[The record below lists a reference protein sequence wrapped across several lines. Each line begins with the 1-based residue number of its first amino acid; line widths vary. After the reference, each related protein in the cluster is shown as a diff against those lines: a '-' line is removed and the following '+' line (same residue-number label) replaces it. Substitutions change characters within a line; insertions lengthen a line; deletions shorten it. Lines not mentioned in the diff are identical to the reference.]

1 MIRIFQNFTHKKSL
15 KFSTSRKF
23 FCLITILLT
32 ITLNT
37 CYANVN
43 EKLTH
48 ECLKKYLKDRQVHE
62 EILDY
67 VDNYI
72 GSVSDCES
80 AVKSTLS
87 GIYHRLRSRL
97 SGDRLSR
104 SYTDCVMREIEEE
117 DDTYELLVLRE
128 VAVEMISSWRFWKYW
143 SKSSALEDLQAKS
156 NDIER
161 KLILTCKGHQ
171 EFGDYFSQIQDRSI
185 GWSRSGEQEF
195 CLRKVLVEKELVNP
209 NIYNFHYNPRK
220 VREDT
225 LDCNEI
231 FNRIV
236 DELYTEIGETKK
248 ISECHLKVYRENKYA
263 ENILKSELL
272 SKLSLTTS
280 NRTKEKQDFIN
291 TMVEI
296 TYDAKKC

>member
-1 MIRIFQNFTHKKSL
+1 MFKKYQNF
-15 KFSTSRKF
+15 SRKF
-23 FCLITILLT
+23 LCSITIFLT
-32 ITLNT
+32 ITLST
-37 CYANVN
+37 CQANVN
-43 EKLTH
+43 ERLTH
-48 ECLKKYLKDRQVHE
+48 ECLKKYLKDRQVND

-87 GIYHRLRSRL
+87 GIYNKLRSRL

-104 SYTDCVMREIEEE
+104 SYTECVMREIEEE
-117 DDTYELLVLRE
+117 DDAYELLVLRE
-128 VAVEMISSWRFWKYW
+128 TAVEMISSWRFWKYW

-156 NDIER
+156 KDIEK

-171 EFGDYFSQIQDRSI
+171 EFGDYFSQIQDRTI
-185 GWSRSGEQEF
+185 GWGRSGEQEF
-195 CLRKVLVEKELVNP
+195 CIRKTLVEARMVNP
-209 NIYNFHYNPRK
+209 LIYNFHYNPKR
-220 VREDT
+220 VREENLNCQEIFGKIVDD
-225 LDCNEI
+225 LYNEI
-231 FNRIV
+231 Q
-236 DELYTEIGETKK
+236 ETKK
-248 ISECHLKVYRENKYA
+248 VSDCHLKVYRENKYA

-291 TMVEI
+291 TMVDI